1 MLEVRDLVLR
11 YGAIEAL
18 HGVSLRVEAG
28 QIATLIGANGAGKT
42 STLRAISGLER
53 AAAGSI
59 WLEGEEITRLAPH
72 EIVRR
77 GVIQVPEG
85 RGIFANLTVR
95 ENLEVGAWRRRDRA
109 GIRADFERVCALFP
123 RLAERIRQSAGTL
136 SGGEQQML
144 AIGRGLMA
152 APRVLLL
159 DEPSLGLS
167 PILVAMVFETIGTIH
182 AAGTPILLVEQ
193 NARLALKAAD
203 QAFILETGRVVRAGP
218 AAELAEDAAVAAA
231 YLGAG

>member
-1 MLEVRDLVLR
+1 MLEVRDLVVR

-53 AAAGSI
+53 AASGGV
-59 WLEGEEITRLAPH
+59 WLEGEEITRMAPH

-77 GVIQVPEG
+77 GVIHVPEG
-85 RGIFANLTVR
+85 RGIFANLSVR
-95 ENLEVGAWRRRDRA
+95 ENLEVGAWRRKDRA
-109 GIRADFERVCALFP
+109 GIRADFERVCGLFP
-123 RLAERIRQSAGTL
+123 RLSERIRQSAGTL

-167 PILVAMVFETIGTIH
+167 PILVAMIFEIIGTIH

-203 QAFILETGRVVRAGP
+203 HAYILETGRVVRSGP
-218 AAELAEDAAVAAA
+218 AAELAEDPAVAAA
-231 YLGAG
+231 YLGAD

>member
-1 MLEVRDLVLR
+1 MLEVRDLVVR

-18 HGVSLRVEAG
+18 HGISLRVESG

-42 STLRAISGLER
+42 TALRAISGLER
-53 AAAGSI
+53 PCKGSVF
-59 WLEGEEITRLAPH
+59 LEGEDMTRMAPH

-77 GVIQVPEG
+77 GVVHVPEG
-85 RGIFANLTVR
+85 RGVFANMSVW
-95 ENLEVGAWRRRDRA
+95 ENLELGAWRRRDRD
-109 GIRADFERVCALFP
+109 GITKDLERVFTLFP
-123 RLAERIRQSAGTL
+123 RLKERMRQSAGTL

-152 APRVLLL
+152 APRVMLL

-167 PILVAMVFETIGTIH
+167 PILVAMIFEIIGTIH

-203 QAFILETGRVVRAGP
+203 HAYILETGLVVRDGP
-218 AAELAEDAAVAAA
+218 AAQLAQDPKVAEA
-231 YLGAG
+231 YLGTA

>member
-1 MLEVRDLVLR
+1 MLEVRDLVVR

-28 QIATLIGANGAGKT
+28 SIATLIGANGAGKT

-53 AAAGSI
+53 AAAGSV

-72 EIVRR
+72 EIVKR
-77 GVIQVPEG
+77 GVIHVPEG
-85 RGIFANLTVR
+85 RGIFANLSVR
-95 ENLEVGAWRRRDRA
+95 ENLEVGAWRRQDRA
-109 GIRADFERVCALFP
+109 GIRADMERVCGLFP
-123 RLAERIRQSAGTL
+123 RLQERLRQSAGTL

-167 PILVAMVFETIGTIH
+167 PILVAMIFEIIGTIH

-203 QAFILETGRVVRAGP
+203 QAFILETGRVVHAGP
-218 AAELAEDAAVAAA
+218 AGEVAQDPKVAAA
-231 YLGAG
+231 YLGAD

>member
-1 MLEVRDLVLR
+1 MLEVRDLVVR

-18 HGVSLRVEAG
+18 HGISLRVESG

-42 STLRAISGLER
+42 TALRAISGLER
-53 AAAGSI
+53 PCRGSVF
-59 WLEGEEITRLAPH
+59 LEGEDVTRMAPH

-77 GVIQVPEG
+77 GVVHVPEG
-85 RGIFANLTVR
+85 RGVFANMSVW
-95 ENLEVGAWRRRDRA
+95 ENLELGAWRRRDRD
-109 GIRADFERVCALFP
+109 GITKDLERVFTLFP
-123 RLAERIRQSAGTL
+123 RLKERMRQSAGTL

-152 APRVLLL
+152 APRVMLL

-167 PILVAMVFETIGTIH
+167 PILVAMIFEIIGTIH

-203 QAFILETGRVVRAGP
+203 HAYILETGLVVRDGP
-218 AAELAEDAAVAAA
+218 AAQLAQDPKVAEA
-231 YLGAG
+231 YLGTA

>member
-1 MLEVRDLVLR
+1 MLEVRELVLR

-18 HGVSLRVEAG
+18 HGISLRVEAG
-28 QIATLIGANGAGKT
+28 QIVTLIGANGAGKT
-42 STLRAISGLER
+42 SALRAISGLER

-77 GVIQVPEG
+77 GVIHVPEG

-95 ENLEVGAWRRRDRA
+95 ENLELGAWRRRDRA
-109 GIRADFERVCALFP
+109 GIRSDFERVCGLFP

-167 PILVAMVFETIGTIH
+167 PILVAMIFEIIGTIH

-203 QAFILETGRVVRAGP
+203 QAFILETGRVVRSGP
-218 AAELAEDAAVAAA
+218 AAELAEDPAVAAA

>member
-1 MLEVRDLVLR
+1 MLEVRDLVVR

-18 HGVSLRVEAG
+18 HGVTLRVEAG

-53 AAAGSI
+53 AAAGGV
-59 WLEGEEITRLAPH
+59 WLEGEEITRMAPH

-77 GVIQVPEG
+77 GVIHVPEG
-85 RGIFANLTVR
+85 RGIFANLSVR
-95 ENLEVGAWRRRDRA
+95 ENLEVGAWRRKDRA
-109 GIRADFERVCALFP
+109 GIRADFERVCGLFP
-123 RLAERIRQSAGTL
+123 RLSERIRQSAGTL

-167 PILVAMVFETIGTIH
+167 PILVAMIFEIIGTIH

-203 QAFILETGRVVRAGP
+203 HAYILETGRVVHDGP
-218 AAELAEDAAVAAA
+218 AAFVAKDPKVAAA
-231 YLGAG
+231 YLGAD

>member
-85 RGIFANLTVR
+85 RGIFANLSVR
-95 ENLEVGAWRRRDRA
+95 ENLELGAWRRRDRA
-109 GIRADFERVCALFP
+109 GVRADFERVCGLFP
-123 RLAERIRQSAGTL
+123 RLAERMRQSAGTL

-167 PILVAMVFETIGTIH
+167 PILVAMIFEIIGTIH

-218 AAELAEDAAVAAA
+218 AAALAEDAAVAAA

>member
-1 MLEVRDLVLR
+1 MLEVRDLVVR

-53 AAAGSI
+53 ATAGGV
-59 WLEGEEITRLAPH
+59 WLEGEEITRMAPH

-77 GVIQVPEG
+77 GVIHVPEG
-85 RGIFANLTVR
+85 RGIFANLSVR
-95 ENLEVGAWRRRDRA
+95 ENLEVGAWRRKDRA
-109 GIRADFERVCALFP
+109 GIRADFERVCGLFP
-123 RLAERIRQSAGTL
+123 RLRERIRQSAGTL

-167 PILVAMVFETIGTIH
+167 PILVAMIFEIIGTIH

-203 QAFILETGRVVRAGP
+203 HAYILETGRVVRSGP
-218 AAELAEDAAVAAA
+218 AAELAEDPAVAAA

>member
-1 MLEVRDLVLR
+1 MLEVRELVVR

-59 WLEGEEITRLAPH
+59 WLEGEDITRLAPH

-85 RGIFANLTVR
+85 RGIFANLSVR
-95 ENLEVGAWRRRDRA
+95 ENLEVGAWRRKDRA
-109 GIRADFERVCALFP
+109 GIRTDFERVCGLFP
-123 RLAERIRQSAGTL
+123 RLSERIGQSAGTL

-167 PILVAMVFETIGTIH
+167 PILVAMIFEIIGTIH

-203 QAFILETGRVVRAGP
+203 QAFILETGRVVRSGP
-218 AAELAEDAAVAAA
+218 AAAVAEDPAVAAA
-231 YLGAG
+231 YLGAD